1 MRLEKCWFCSST
13 IYPGH
18 GICFVRNDSKLFK
31 FCRTKCHKNFKMKRN
46 PRKVKWTKVYRALQ
60 GKDLCNDTVFQFE
73 RRRNRPLKY
82 NREILHSTL
91 RALGK
96 LDVILTRR
104 TNRFFENR
112 RTEAKNTKFVRDKQ
126 LIEQN
131 IGLIRSARSSRMKD
145 NQDSHRIKI
154 DVSMNLA
161 RSKQEE

>member
-1 MRLEKCWFCSST
+1 
-13 IYPGH
+13 
-18 GICFVRNDSKLFK
+18 
-31 FCRTKCHKNFKMKRN
+31 MKRN

-112 RTEAKNTKFVRDKQ
+112 MTEEHE
-126 LIEQN
+126 IC
-131 IGLIRSARSSRMKD
+131 ARQATDGAEYWTYS
-145 NQDSHRIKI
+145 
-154 DVSMNLA
+154 
-161 RSKQEE
+161 